1 VAVGI
6 VMLLGRLFRVRTL
19 RTKLVFLA
27 GIPAFGALL
36 LALLIAQAARE
47 RAHSAAALGS
57 IQDLADLTVRMT
69 QVIHA
74 VQMERAQ
81 TALATGLGRSP
92 DPALETQRSKTD
104 RALQSLD
111 AFLAGR
117 NLRELPPRL
126 SRGLTGARQSL
137 ANLAQFRREAV
148 GKEAP
153 IEKTLEFYGA
163 ITRSLV
169 DATAALGQLS
179 DDGELL
185 RSISALVATLQ
196 LKERA
201 SQEHALL
208 ANVFALGEFPP
219 GTYRS
224 FVTLVTEEAVYADA
238 LRNAATDGQYGLYSA
253 AQKAP
258 ATVQAAQFRHLALS
272 TIDEEL
278 KADAELWFSVATQ
291 KIEALRRVEIA
302 LNEAVERA
310 AFAKIAETRR
320 SLRTTAILV
329 GSVILSSIVLAL
341 VIGRGVARSVAGL
354 TEAAALVRRNRDYSV
369 RARKVSED
377 ELGMLTDAF
386 NEMLAG
392 IEGRDHELDQH
403 RRNLESVVAERT
415 AELSRRNEEMR
426 LVLDNVDQGFVTVD
440 RNGMLS
446 AERSRAFN
454 EWFGAC
460 PSSTHFADCLGQG
473 NVDLSATIALA
484 YEQIVADVFPLDAA
498 LDQVPKQFEIHGV
511 HYTLALKPLLR
522 AGSFEGALV
531 VVTDVTADLH
541 ARAAEAQQR
550 EQASVFAQVMHD
562 RAGFVEFFQE
572 MRGLLQH
579 LRDDGFATRTDE
591 LRTVHTLKGNAAIFG
606 VSSVADA
613 AHALE
618 QALVD
623 DDEPLASQQ
632 RSALL
637 SAWDAFAARI
647 VPVLGESSPDCIEMT
662 AVELD
667 AILKALESE
676 QAPAKA
682 ASLLRRLRLERIELR
697 FERIAAQVSSL
708 SQRFGKDAPEVVI
721 EPNDVRLNPEPFA
734 RFWSAC
740 AHVVR
745 NIVDHGF
752 ERQDE
757 RLRVGKPPRNRL
769 RLSARSTLNGVEIT
783 MADDGRGIDWTKIGE
798 RARAAGMAS
807 ATHAD
812 LVRALLSPEIS
823 SADAVTEYSGRGVG
837 MAEVDAACR
846 ALSGSIAIESEPGKG
861 SLFRFT
867 LPLHTARARSVPPRL
882 TSSPISQA
890 PASRLSQSPP

>member
-1 VAVGI
+1 
-6 VMLLGRLFRVRTL
+6 MLLGRLFRVRTL

-27 GIPAFGALL
+27 GIPALGALL
-36 LALLIAQAARE
+36 LSLLIAQAARE
-47 RAHSAAALGS
+47 RAQSAAALGS

-69 QVIHA
+69 RVIHA

-81 TALATGLGRSP
+81 TALATGLDRVA

-104 RALQSLD
+104 VALRSLD

-117 NLRELPPRL
+117 NLGALPPRL
-126 SRGLTGARQSL
+126 SRGLSGARQSL

-148 GKEAP
+148 GKQAP
-153 IEKTLEFYGA
+153 IEKTLEFYGG

-219 GTYRS
+219 GTYRF
-224 FVTLVTEEAVYADA
+224 FVTLLTEEAVYADA
-238 LRNAATDGQYGLYSA
+238 LRNAATDAQYNLHSA

-258 ATVQAAQFRHLALS
+258 AIVQAAQLRDLALN

-278 KADAELWFSVATQ
+278 KGDAELWFRVDTQ
-291 KIEALRRVEIA
+291 KIEALRRVEIS
-302 LNEAVERA
+302 LNEAIERA
-310 AFAKIAETRR
+310 ALAKITETRR

-329 GSVILSSIVLAL
+329 GSVILSSVILAL

-354 TEAAALVRRNRDYSV
+354 TQAAASVRRNRDYTV
-369 RARKVSED
+369 RAHKVSED

-392 IEGRDHELDQH
+392 IEGRDRELEQH
-403 RRNLESVVAERT
+403 RRNLEAIVAERT

-440 RNGMLS
+440 RNGVVS

-454 EWFGAC
+454 EWFGAW
-460 PSSTHFADCLGQG
+460 PAGTHFADCLGQG
-473 NVDLSATIALA
+473 NADLSATISLA
-484 YEQIVADVFPLDAA
+484 YEQVVSEVFPVEAA
-498 LDQVPKQFEIHGV
+498 LDQLPKQFEVQGV
-511 HYTLALKPLLR
+511 QYALALKPLLR

-531 VVTDVTADLH
+531 VVTDVTADLR
-541 ARAAEAQQR
+541 ARAVEAQQR
-550 EQASVFAQVMHD
+550 EQASVFSQVMHD
-562 RAGFVEFFQE
+562 RTGFVEFFQE

-579 LRDDGFATRTDE
+579 LRDDGFATRADE
-591 LRTVHTLKGNAAIFG
+591 LRTVHTIKGNAGLFG

-618 QALVD
+618 QAIVD
-623 DDEPLASQQ
+623 DDQPLTQQ
-632 RSALL
+632 RRSALL
-637 SAWDAFAARI
+637 AAWDVFAARI
-647 VPVLGESSPDCIEMT
+647 VPVLGESGADRIDVT
-662 AVELD
+662 AAELD
-667 AILKALESE
+667 AILEALGSG
-676 QAPAKA
+676 QAPAKIA
-682 ASLLRRLRLERIELR
+682 AMLQRLRLERIELR

-708 SQRFGKDAPEVVI
+708 SRRVGKDTPEVSI
-721 EPNDVRLNPEPFA
+721 ESNDVRLDSEPFA

-752 ERQDE
+752 EREDE
-757 RLRVGKPPRNRL
+757 RVEVGKPPRNRL
-769 RLSARSTLNGVEIT
+769 RLAARSRARDVEIT
-783 MADDGRGIDWTKIGE
+783 MADDGRGIDWIKIAE

-812 LVRALLSPEIS
+812 LVRALLSPAIS
-823 SADAVTEYSGRGVG
+823 STDVVTEYSGRGVG
-837 MAEVDAACR
+837 LAEVDAACR

-861 SLFRFT
+861 SSFRFT
-867 LPLHTARARSVPPRL
+867 LPLHAAGPRSVPPRL
-882 TSSPISQA
+882 TSAPISQ
-890 PASRLSQSPP
+890 PPTKGLSQPTP